1 MDQVEEVKGKIDIVE
16 LVGQYVALKKAGRNF
31 KGLCPFHGEKTPS
44 FMVNPE
50 LGIYKCFGCGEGGD
64 AYSFLQKI
72 EGMDFSEALSSLA
85 KRVGVELIS
94 YKPSQG
100 EQLREKLLSINSLA
114 AEIYQYMLGEH
125 KLGVE
130 ALKYIKER
138 GLTSESIKKFRL
150 GFAPNSWDF
159 LYKFLTVK
167 KKYSLDMV
175 RKTGLVVEGKNYD
188 RFRNRIIFPLANPR
202 GQVVGFAGRILPNP
216 NEQIPNPNLG
226 AKYVNTPETEVY
238 HKGEL
243 LYGFDITRAEIKS
256 AGICVV
262 VEGEIDMI
270 ASWQAGVKN
279 VVAIKGSA
287 LTEKQVEL
295 LSRMCDT
302 IILGLDADM
311 AGDKAARRGIEIAQ
325 KRGMFVK
332 VVSFDGKY
340 KDPGEM
346 AIADSNLWKE
356 VVAKAVGIYDF
367 YISSAV
373 KRYDTSSQGKVRI
386 VRELTP
392 ILAEIDDEIM
402 KSGYVQKLAMVL
414 DVREE
419 DVRAQMA
426 KAPNALPAD
435 ATHQAFQAGKLQIPR
450 REILEEY
457 VIELALKGGKMGGLP
472 EMKTD
477 FWKRVAEELAKDS
490 DPRKLPEE
498 LRERTQILLLKEG
511 EFKEKEWETALRE
524 LEELDTRAKIGSG
537 EGDVRKLTKRLS
549 ELTKEK

>member
-1 MDQVEEVKGKIDIVE
+1 MDQIEEIKSKVDMAE
-16 LVGQYVALKKAGRNF
+16 LVGQYVVLKKAGRNF

-64 AYSFLQKI
+64 AFTFLQKI
-72 EGMDFSEALSSLA
+72 EGMDFSEALSNLA

-100 EQLREKLLSINSLA
+100 EQLRGKLLSINGLA

-125 KLGVE
+125 KLGVG

-138 GLTSESIKKFRL
+138 GLSEETIKKFKL

-167 KKYSLDMV
+167 KKYSLELV
-175 RKTGLVVEGKNYD
+175 RKTGLVVEGKSYD
-188 RFRNRIIFPLANPR
+188 RFRNRIMFPLANNR
-202 GQVVGFAGRILPNP
+202 GQIVGFAGRVFSNS
-216 NEQIPNPNLG
+216 NEG
-226 AKYVNTPETEVY
+226 AKYINTPETEVY

-243 LYGFDITRAEIKS
+243 LYGFDVTRSEIKS
-256 AGICVV
+256 AGTVVV

-295 LSRMCDT
+295 LSRVCDT

-325 KRGMFVK
+325 KRGLFVK
-332 VVSFDGKY
+332 IVSFDGKY

-346 AIADSNLWKE
+346 AIADVNLWKE
-356 VVAKAVGIYDF
+356 AVAKAVGIYDF

-386 VRELTP
+386 VRELAP
-392 ILAEIDDEIM
+392 ILTEIDDEIM
-402 KSGYVQKLAMVL
+402 KSSYVQKLAEVIGAR
-414 DVREE
+414 DE
-419 DVRAQMA
+419 DIRAQME
-426 KAPNALPAD
+426 KTPNALPSHFAPPRRGYVGD
-435 ATHQAFQAGKLQIPR
+435 RQIPR

-457 VIELALKGGKMGGLP
+457 VIELALKGGKIDQLISLP
-472 EMKTD
+472 VNQLLKTD
-477 FWKRVAEELAKDS
+477 FWKQVAEELAKDS

-524 LEELDTRAKIGSG
+524 LEELEVRTKIGSG
-537 EGDVRKLTKRLS
+537 EGDARELTKRLS